1 MRSTFARSIWAA
13 MLFAMVVTLG
23 NLQAKA
29 DEVTFSTS
37 GIFTCE
43 LGVPCTGGGTNS
55 VTIQG
60 TTGGTLTFTF
70 IGAPS
75 ATLNTPTF
83 VSLGSFQVSV
93 TGTGAGVSNIPF
105 ALMINQT
112 GPTAG
117 TGTFTPAIVGGLFT
131 SNSSGLGI
139 VTFQIFP
146 SDSPIPPVIIG
157 GFAYSVFTTFNDIH
171 LVPPATNNGITTVQG
186 FVSGSAA
193 PEPVPEPTTMLLLLT
208 GLVGAGVVKK
218 RFKS

>member
-1 MRSTFARSIWAA
+1 MRSTFKRSIWAT

-23 NLQAKA
+23 NSEAKA

-60 TTGGTLTFTF
+60 TTGGTLTFTY

-75 ATLNTPTF
+75 TTLNTPSF
-83 VSLGSFQVSV
+83 ASLGSFQVSV

-105 ALMINQT
+105 VLTINQT

-117 TGTFTPAIVGGLFT
+117 SGSFIPALVGGLFT
-131 SNSSGLGI
+131 SSSSGLGI

-146 SDSPIPPVIIG
+146 SNAPIPPVTIG
-157 GFAYSVFTTFNDIH
+157 GFSYSVFTTFNDIH
-171 LVPPATNNGITTVQG
+171 LVPPASNNGITTVQG
-186 FVSGSAA
+186 FVSGSA
-193 PEPVPEPTTMLLLLT
+193 PEQVPEPATMLLLLT
-208 GLVGAGVVKK
+208 GLAGAGVVKK
-218 RFKS
+218 RFQS